1 MIHLIILNNNFLKRL
16 KKLWKCMPTVDWAN
30 GLVKVVVVVPL
41 VEVGIDT
48 ILRATRLVNVVMLP
62 KEVVIVLVWEKSML
76 LDYVLRMVKRQ
87 LLTG

>member
-1 MIHLIILNNNFLKRL
+1 
-16 KKLWKCMPTVDWAN
+16 MPTVDWAN